1 MKQTM
6 QKIAIALCMALAF
19 AACKNDD
26 PETGGGVE
34 NVTITLNSTK
44 LTLKVGE
51 EKTLVPTITGT
62 DSKTVTWKSSDNAVA
77 TVING
82 KVTAKG
88 EGTATITATAKA
100 DTTKTATCTV
110 TVTKADIAVTLDPS
124 KLTLKVDEVK
134 MLVPTIT
141 GTDSKAV
148 TWKSSDETVATVDS
162 NGKVTAKKKG
172 AATITVTLTVDTT
185 KTATCDVTVVD
196 KDEIMPDGVTLNKDN
211 LSLKIGGTE
220 TLTATITNT
229 TDVKNEYKTIT
240 WTSSDEKVA
249 TVDKNGKVTAI
260 DAGTATITATTQ
272 NEKKATCTVTVTAQT
287 TAPVTASEDE
297 WNFVKKAGLSDGD
310 ITEDTDFLGD
320 KENLTLNVLVEA
332 GTGIGTKGTRACKYD
347 SKIGLGFKKDILK
360 IDNIKGSVEVVIQWY
375 LNGSSDRNLEIAMG
389 NGELEKVASGESK
402 GDKTAYTNTFDA
414 GEGKTLY
421 IAASDW
427 LYIKSITI
435 KPQSGSGTGTQPS
448 TPTKPPYAGSTPTPV
463 EDNDYSGKNISLTD
477 PVLGYA
483 SLGNSYATGTGKKV
497 STKEALKDAIKKGGV
512 IIIDG
517 MIDMSDGYL
526 PDSTSDF
533 PNLTTLDAFVKK
545 QNKGYSTYAAWV
557 NAYALACTEAT
568 EDKSKDDSNS
578 SLYDT
583 VWAFNKAYGDIIKLS
598 VPSNTTLIGAG
609 PGCGIKGGSI
619 QITSAKNVQIRNLT
633 IKDAFDP
640 FPHHEVGDQYNAQ
653 WDGVVVEGSEN
664 VWIDHCTFEDTLA
677 VGHVYTAGTRD
688 EKWQMYDGLCDI
700 KNRTSPASKTT
711 NVTVSNCIFRNHDKT
726 MLIGSGTSD
735 GSNAERF
742 VTLQGN
748 YFYNCGQRLPMVRNT
763 TIHILNNYYDA
774 GSNPVYKQ
782 NYAIG
787 CRETSIIYAEANYF
801 GSGIQYSFDNNQGT
815 VHASGNNDSSAK
827 KMNKTTITDETLFST
842 ALGAYSYT
850 PLPAEQ
856 AKTNAMSSAGAGYTL
871 K

>member
-19 AACKNDD
+19 ATCKNDD

-34 NVTITLNSTK
+34 TVTIVLNPTE

-62 DSKTVTWKSSDNAVA
+62 GSKTVTWKSSDNAVA
-77 TVING
+77 TVNNG

-88 EGTATITATAKA
+88 EGTATITATAEA
-100 DTTKTATCTV
+100 DTTKKATCSV
-110 TVTKADIAVTLDPS
+110 TVEGADVIQPS
-124 KLTLKVDEVK
+124 GIEVS
-134 MLVPTIT
+134 PT
-141 GTDSKAV
+141 S
-148 TWKSSDETVATVDS
+148 
-162 NGKVTAKKKG
+162 
-172 AATITVTLTVDTT
+172 
-185 KTATCDVTVVD
+185 
-196 KDEIMPDGVTLNKDN
+196 
-211 LSLKIGGTE
+211 LSLKVGE
-220 TLTATITNT
+220 TGQITATIGNA
-229 TDVKNEYKTIT
+229 DALDAAHKKIT
-240 WTSSDEKVA
+240 WTSSNEGVAKVS
-249 TVDKNGKVTAI
+249 DSGLVTAVS
-260 DAGTATITATTQ
+260 AGTATITATTT
-272 NEKKATCTVTVTAQT
+272 NGKDATCTVSVTAQT
-287 TAPVTASEDE
+287 PTSVAASDDE
-297 WNFVKKAGLSDGD
+297 WNFVGKADASYGSLGTPKDDGSGKSTQTLDND
-310 ITEDTDFLGD
+310 ISVKGE
-320 KENLTLNVLVEA
+320 KNQLTLVLSKA
-332 GTGIGTKGTRACKYD
+332 STGVGENKSAAPKYKYD
-347 SKIGLGFKKDILK
+347 DAKGLCIKGAAFK
-360 IDNIKGSVEVVIQWY
+360 IDGIKGAVTATIQWY
-375 LNGSSDRNLEIAMG
+375 LNSSKARNLEVTVG
-389 NGELEKVASGESK
+389 VNGKPAVTSSGTTT
-402 GDKTAYTNTFDA
+402 GDKDPYTVNFD
-414 GEGKTLY
+414 GSDGTTLY
-421 IAASDW
+421 IGASDE
-427 LYIKSITI
+427 LFIKSITI
-435 KPQSGSGTGTQPS
+435 TPQSGGGTQPS
-448 TPTKPPYAGSTPTPV
+448 TPTNPPYAGSAPTPV
-463 EDNDYSGKNISLTD
+463 EDTDHSGKNISLTD
-477 PVLGYA
+477 TPLGYA
-483 SLGNSYATGTGKKV
+483 SLGNSYVTTGGKTV
-497 STKEALKDAIKKGGV
+497 TNRADLLSAISKGGV

-557 NAYALACTEAT
+557 NAYALACTKAT
-568 EDKSKDDSNS
+568 EDKSEGDSNS

-583 VWAFNKAYGDIIKLS
+583 VWAFNKAYGNIIKLS

-640 FPHHEVGDQYNAQ
+640 FPHHEAGDQYNAQ

-677 VGHVYTAGTRD
+677 VGHVYTAGTDD

-735 GSNAERF
+735 GNNAERF

-763 TIHILNNYYDA
+763 TIHILNNYYNAD
-774 GSNPVYKQ
+774 SNAVYK
-782 NYAIG
+782 NSYAVG
-787 CRETSIIYAEANYF
+787 CRETSIIYTEANYF
-801 GSGIQYSFDNNQGT
+801 DSGIQYSFDNNQGT
-815 VHASGNNDSSAK
+815 VHASGDKDNSAK
-827 KMNKTTITDETLFST
+827 GKNKTTIADSTLFS
-842 ALGAYSYT
+842 AAFGGAYSYSPVT
-850 PLPAEQ
+850 AEL
-856 AKTNAMSSAGAGYTL
+856 AKTTAMSSAGAGYTL